1 MVWYSHLFQNFP
13 QFIVVCT
20 KALAQSMK
28 ADVFLEFS
36 CYFYEFTCFFYNSLA
51 FSRSVWGPR
60 NKTSESMKGYYVV
73 STYATVLKVLI
84 SEKEAN

>member
-1 MVWYSHLFQNFP
+1 MFFWNSLV
-13 QFIVVCT
+13 I
-20 KALAQSMK
+20 SM
-28 ADVFLEFS
+28 
-36 CYFYEFTCFFYNSLA
+36 NSLA
-51 FSRSVWGPR
+51 FSRSVWGSR